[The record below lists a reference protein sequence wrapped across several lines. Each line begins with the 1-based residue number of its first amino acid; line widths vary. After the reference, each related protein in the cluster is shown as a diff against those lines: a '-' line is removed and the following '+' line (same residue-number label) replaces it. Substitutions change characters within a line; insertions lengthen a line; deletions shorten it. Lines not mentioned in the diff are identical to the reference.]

1 MDAGLTYRRRQSYG
15 CVDASIKPSAPDVS
29 GFFVQPQPGGN
40 IRITGATLV
49 PRPRTP
55 QVSARVAVPTG
66 DKRGTSITGDAAG
79 MPMLVRNASWNG
91 ARIQMR

>member
-40 IRITGATLV
+40 IRVTGATLV
-49 PRPRTP
+49 P
-55 QVSARVAVPTG
+55 G
-66 DKRGTSITGDAAG
+66 
-79 MPMLVRNASWNG
+79 RNSPGNAQ
-91 ARIQMR
+91 QMRERLKSLLAERFQLATSPFSTRPV